1 MKRSAALR
9 VEALEDRS
17 VPAGTVTISGWGTG
31 NINVIGDPQDN
42 QIEITQPGGPAT
54 LRITGL
60 SGTTLAL
67 GTIPASWVS
76 STVPSTPPFTQVD
89 LDLSS
94 VSLVINQLFVDL
106 RAGNDTLS
114 INGVTTAGNLIAAS
128 SGNTGSDNDVY
139 RLGADHAG
147 RALLIRDIFGSN
159 RAILDA
165 VTAQDP
171 STIFFGAG
179 NDFLLIAGSGTI
191 FANDLNIFMGAGSD
205 IVRFVPGT
213 SLIQGNLLINTTS
226 NVGDG
231 GDAVLIEWATSPTA
245 PPTLQVDGNTTIVTG
260 NGADLVRFGFGTG
273 TGSSA
278 KLGATAN
285 NTVNINTGNHND
297 KIFASRVQFPLLT
310 VLLGNGDDQ
319 VLNNWGT
326 AGVSVAPGSVIDGG
340 PHVSGDTIPWTP
352 PPPPPPGLTAINF
365 P

>member
-1 MKRSAALR
+1 
-9 VEALEDRS
+9 
-17 VPAGTVTISGWGTG
+17 
-31 NINVIGDPQDN
+31 
-42 QIEITQPGGPAT
+42 
-54 LRITGL
+54 
-60 SGTTLAL
+60 
-67 GTIPASWVS
+67 
-76 STVPSTPPFTQVD
+76 VD

-147 RALLIRDIFGSN
+147 RALLIRDTFGSN

-179 NDFLLIAGSGTI
+179 KDFLSIAGGNI
-191 FANDLNIFMGAGSD
+191 FASDLNIFMGAGSD

-260 NGADLVRFGFGTG
+260 DGADLVRFGFGTG
-273 TGSSA
+273 TGPSA

-285 NTVNINTGNHND
+285 NTVNIDTGNHND
-297 KIFASRVQFPLLT
+297 RIFASRVQFPLLT
-310 VLLGNGDDQ
+310 VQLGNGDDQ

-326 AGVSVAPGSVIDGG
+326 AGVSVAPNSVIDGG

-352 PPPPPPGLTAINF
+352 PPPSGLTAINF